1 MKTTLVTAA
10 LCLGLAASA
19 SAIDLADAVYSTVSS
34 AGFTNVTDTTFSSVG
49 SSRDLTTIVVVLDY
63 STVTSL
69 INSGELSSATT
80 LFTFSNSNGNGI
92 VVSISGSQSESG
104 EYTLIANIA
113 SGSYSKA
120 SGNLLD
126 TSYGSYDAETGTIT
140 FSVQTMD
147 GNSGSRIYAADG
159 SVYWSQVNIRWG
171 KADNGYNQIT
181 YSSTDALL
189 AVYAFDSALSS
200 ADITS
205 ISAQAAAAAVPEPAA
220 ATLGLLALGALALRR
235 RRA

>member
-19 SAIDLADAVYSTVSS
+19 SAIDLANAVYSTVSS
-34 AGFTNVTDTTFSSVG
+34 EGFTNLTDTTFSSAG
-49 SSRDLTTIVVVLDY
+49 SNRDLTTIVVVLDY

-69 INSGELSSATT
+69 IDSGDLSSATT
-80 LFTFSNSNGNGI
+80 LFTFSNSNGNSI
-92 VVSISGSQSESG
+92 AVSISGSQSESG

-113 SGSYSKA
+113 SGSYSKD
-120 SGNLLD
+120 SGNLLS
-126 TSYGSYDAETGTIT
+126 TTSYDAETGTIT

-147 GNSGSRIYAADG
+147 GNNGTRIYAADG
-159 SVYWSQVNIRWG
+159 TVYWSQQKIRWG
-171 KADNGYNQIT
+171 KATDGYNQIT

-205 ISAQAAAAAVPEPAA
+205 VSAQAAAAVPEPAT

>member
-19 SAIDLADAVYSTVSS
+19 SATDLADAVYSTVSS
-34 AGFTNVTDTTFSSVG
+34 EGFTNITDTTFSSAG
-49 SSRDLTTIVVVLDY
+49 STRDLTTIVVVLDY

-69 INSGELSSATT
+69 IDSGELSSATT
-80 LFTFSNSNGNGI
+80 LFTFSNSNGSGI
-92 VVSISGSQSESG
+92 AVSISGSQSESG

-113 SGSYSKA
+113 SGSYSKD
-120 SGNLLD
+120 SGNLLS
-126 TSYGSYDAETGTIT
+126 TASYDAETGTIT

-147 GNSGSRIYAADG
+147 NDNGTRIYAADG
-159 SVYWSQVNIRWG
+159 TVYWSQQYIRWG
-171 KADNGYNQIT
+171 QATDGYNQIT

-200 ADITS
+200 EEITS
-205 ISAQAAAAAVPEPAA
+205 ISAQAAAAVPEPAT

>member
-34 AGFTNVTDTTFSSVG
+34 EGFINVTDTTFSSAG
-49 SSRDLTTIVVVLDY
+49 TSRDLTTIVVVLDY

-69 INSGELSSATT
+69 IDSGALSSATT
-80 LFTFSNSNGNGI
+80 LFTFYNSNGNGI
-92 VVSISGSQSESG
+92 AVSISGSQSESG

-113 SGSYSKA
+113 SGSYSKD
-120 SGNLLD
+120 SGNLLS
-126 TSYGSYDAETGTIT
+126 TTSYDAETGTIT

-147 GNSGSRIYAADG
+147 GNSGTRIYAADG
-159 SVYWSQVNIRWG
+159 SVYWSHQNIRWG
-171 KADNGYNQIT
+171 QADDGYNQIT
-181 YSSTDALL
+181 YSSTNALL

-205 ISAQAAAAAVPEPAA
+205 VSAQAAAAAVPEPAT

>member
-34 AGFTNVTDTTFSSVG
+34 EGFINVTDTTFSSAG
-49 SSRDLTTIVVVLDY
+49 STRDLTTIVVVLDY
-63 STVTSL
+63 SAVTSL
-69 INSGELSSATT
+69 IDSGELSSATT
-80 LFTFSNSNGNGI
+80 LFTFSQSGSNGI
-92 VVSISGSQSESG
+92 AVSISGSQSESG

-113 SGSYSKA
+113 SGSYSKD

-126 TSYGSYDAETGTIT
+126 TSYGSYNAETGTIT

-147 GNSGSRIYAADG
+147 SNNGTRIYAANG
-159 SVYWSQVNIRWG
+159 NVYWSQANIRWG
-171 KADNGYNQIT
+171 QADDGYNQIT
-181 YSSTDALL
+181 YSSTNALL
-189 AVYAFDSALSS
+189 AVYAFNSALSS
-200 ADITS
+200 EEITS
-205 ISAQAAAAAVPEPAA
+205 VSAQAAAAVPEPAT

>member
-34 AGFTNVTDTTFSSVG
+34 EGFTNLTNTTFSSAGV
-49 SSRDLTTIVVVLDY
+49 SRDLTTIVVVLDY

-69 INSGELSSATT
+69 IDSGGLSSATT
-80 LFTFSNSNGNGI
+80 LFTFYNSNGNGI
-92 VVSISGSQSESG
+92 AVSISGSQSEG
-104 EYTLIANIA
+104 GKYTLVANIA
-113 SGSYSKA
+113 SGSYSKDSGDLLSTA
-120 SGNLLD
+120 SYN
-126 TSYGSYDAETGTIT
+126 AETGTIT

-147 GNSGSRIYAADG
+147 NNNGTRIYAADG
-159 SVYWSQVNIRWG
+159 TSFWSHQNIRWSQ
-171 KADNGYNQIT
+171 ASNGYNQIT

-189 AVYAFDSALSS
+189 AVYAFSGDLSS
-200 ADITS
+200 EEIAS
-205 ISAQAAAAAVPEPAA
+205 VSAQAAAAVPEPAT